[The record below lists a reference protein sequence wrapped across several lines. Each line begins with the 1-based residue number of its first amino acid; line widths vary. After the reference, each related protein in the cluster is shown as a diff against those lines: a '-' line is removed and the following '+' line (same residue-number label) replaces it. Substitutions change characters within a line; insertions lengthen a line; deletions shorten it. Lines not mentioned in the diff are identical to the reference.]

1 MKPIVIHENFWIYV
15 GVIAGL
21 CYALMYYGIRGLLE
35 LL

>member
-21 CYALMYYGIRGLLE
+21 CYTLMYYGIRGLLE